1 MSMFL
6 RYRVSFIFAIMGIFF
21 LSNLPAALAYE
32 KEIKG
37 LATTIANDMSSMGT
51 QRIAVV
57 DFTNFQGRVTELG
70 RLIAEDISIELV
82 NSKSDF
88 QVIDRTHMNTILRE
102 LSLSSSDLFDPK
114 RAGEFGKLARADAI
128 LTGSV
133 TPFGDMIRVNLK
145 VISTKSGRVISG
157 VRRSIVKTKAIS
169 SLLERDIETRQRVK
183 SNRQTKDSRRIK
195 AKRKKAGKNLKASNY
210 VWEDNV
216 LKVIAESM
224 KKKKKS
230 LVLTVW
236 FENKSKK
243 WIHIDLDEHNT
254 FLSDENGERW
264 YYSSDTLKFWVGR
277 DLPPGGKLRTRMI
290 FKVSDTGNGTGRDF
304 DLFTRADDYN
314 CHKFVLF
321 LKDLRA
327 R

>member
-1 MSMFL
+1 MPIFL
-6 RYRVSFIFAIMGIFF
+6 RHRISFIVAIVGIFF
-21 LSNLPAALAYE
+21 LINLPAALAYE

-37 LATTIANDMSSMGT
+37 LATTIANDMSRMGT

-57 DFTNFQGRVTELG
+57 DFTNLQGRVTQLG

-133 TPFGDMIRVNLK
+133 TPFGDTIRVNLK

-157 VRRSIVKTKAIS
+157 ARRSIVKTKAIS
-169 SLLERDIETRQRVK
+169 SLLERDIETRQRVR
-183 SNRQTKDSRRIK
+183 SNKQTKDSRRIK
-195 AKRKKAGKNLKASNY
+195 AKRKKAGNNSKVSNY
-210 VWEDNV
+210 VWEDKV

-230 LVLTVW
+230 LL
-236 FENKSKK
+236 
-243 WIHIDLDEHNT
+243 L
-254 FLSDENGERW
+254 
-264 YYSSDTLKFWVGR
+264 
-277 DLPPGGKLRTRMI
+277 
-290 FKVSDTGNGTGRDF
+290 
-304 DLFTRADDYN
+304 
-314 CHKFVLF
+314 
-321 LKDLRA
+321 
-327 R
+327 